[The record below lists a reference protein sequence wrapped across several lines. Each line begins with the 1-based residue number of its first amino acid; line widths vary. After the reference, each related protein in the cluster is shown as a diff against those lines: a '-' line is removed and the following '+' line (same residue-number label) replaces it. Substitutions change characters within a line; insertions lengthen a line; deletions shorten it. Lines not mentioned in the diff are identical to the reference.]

1 MCHCFKMIKI
11 PSGRIYKIRS
21 RSYLLSPTI
30 NVRFVDRVQVKI
42 QTILPNIDKN
52 TNSGFM
58 GLKDLIFGK
67 TYVCDICDRKIQ
79 NISDGYILNT
89 TEVLSSRS
97 YWRFYFKQVHPEIQR
112 EDHEGNIVPLYVK
125 ELASVEGQ
133 SHGWLVCNSCS
144 SLFDFD
150 KRLSQGS
157 GVGSKKFP
165 PADFKKTLIIAA
177 NAWNSVYGYP
187 IQSLISLAKQF
198 EKEENFENALEWYFR
213 Q

>member
-1 MCHCFKMIKI
+1 
-11 PSGRIYKIRS
+11 
-21 RSYLLSPTI
+21 
-30 NVRFVDRVQVKI
+30 
-42 QTILPNIDKN
+42 
-52 TNSGFM
+52 M

-67 TYVCDICDRKIQ
+67 SYVCDICDGKIQ

-89 TEVLSSRS
+89 TEVLSSGS
-97 YWRFYFKQVHPEIQR
+97 YWRFYFKKVHPEIQR
-112 EDHEGNIVPLYVK
+112 EDRQGKIVPLYVK
-125 ELASVEGQ
+125 ELASAEGQ

-177 NAWNSVYGYP
+177 IAWNSVYGYP
-187 IQSLISLAKQF
+187 IQSFKDLYKDLEISAGSVDIQTMSSSSLISLAKQF
-198 EKEENFENALEWYFR
+198 EKEENFENALECYIKAERLCPTDIFVR
-213 Q
+213 RKRESLEKQLKK